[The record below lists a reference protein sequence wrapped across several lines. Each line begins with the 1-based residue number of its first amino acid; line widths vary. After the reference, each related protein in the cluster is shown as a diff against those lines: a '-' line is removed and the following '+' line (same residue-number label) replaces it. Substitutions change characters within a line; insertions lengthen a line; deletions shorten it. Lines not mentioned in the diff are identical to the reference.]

1 MLSFFKNK
9 YYLYLQNTAMEFAFI
24 YYVDLNTITMFF
36 CAAFLFATHGNK
48 LPNSILSYTFS
59 FAGIFLILQS
69 ILNERAPVLLSIEKT
84 TASTAI
90 DLFTPYSIMGALLII
105 PAIYFYLF
113 HLMQAGYITM
123 KRVSIAYGPTLAL
136 ILFYIFVITS
146 QGKLPPMAN
155 FIELELYWFS
165 SELLIRG
172 LLYFILLIELLSLA
186 FTAFKIYKTHSQG
199 INDNF
204 SYMNGASLKWVPVA
218 IIAITCYG
226 VSLFCSGF
234 KPYPFEAISSFIFA
248 FLSIYISLKVVR
260 QNKLYE
266 DPIVPKTMD
275 SPSFRD
281 ERMKQIKAQLLE
293 KLEKNE
299 IYKDP
304 ELSLDKVCSI
314 LATNRNY
321 LYQIIKND
329 LDTSFYDLINSYRLK
344 HALSLLE
351 KPEYA
356 QMKIVL
362 ISEIVGFKNVSS
374 FITLFKKR
382 YNTTPNEWRSS
393 HLL

>member
-1 MLSFFKNK
+1 
-9 YYLYLQNTAMEFAFI
+9 
-24 YYVDLNTITMFF
+24 MFL

-48 LPNSILSYTFS
+48 LPNSIISYTFS
-59 FAGIFLILQS
+59 FAGIFLILQD
-69 ILNERAPVLLSIEKT
+69 ILNGRTPIFLSLDKT
-84 TASTAI
+84 NTDTLT
-90 DLFTPYSIMGALLII
+90 DLFTPYSIMGALLVI
-105 PAIYFYLF
+105 PAIYFYLY

-123 KRVSIAYGPTLAL
+123 KRVSIIYGPTLAL
-136 ILFYIFVITS
+136 ILLYIFVVLS

-172 LLYFILLIELLSLA
+172 LLYFVLLIELLSLA
-186 FTAFKIYKTHSQG
+186 FVAFKIYKTHSQS
-199 INDNF
+199 ISDNF
-204 SYMNGASLKWVPVA
+204 SYMKGASLKWVPAA

-234 KPYPFEAISSFIFA
+234 KPYPFEFISSFIFA
-248 FLSIYISLKVVR
+248 FVSIYISLKVVR

-266 DPIVPKTMD
+266 EPEESKATDA
-275 SPSFRD
+275 PSFRD
-281 ERMKQIKAQLLE
+281 ERMKQIKEQLLE
-293 KLEKNE
+293 ELEKNE